1 MVSGIHWGPWN
12 VSPADKAGWLLYC
25 LWECKMVQPLWKTVW
40 QLCKKLQLCIN
51 HDSAISLFSIY
62 LIEMKT

>member
-25 LWECKMVQPLWKTVW
+25 LWECKMVQPLW
-40 QLCKKLQLCIN
+40 N
-51 HDSAISLFSIY
+51 SLAVTQKVTT
-62 LIEMKT
+62 LH

>member
-1 MVSGIHWGPWN
+1 MVSAIHWGPWN
-12 VSPADKAGWLLYC
+12 VPPADKAGWLLYG
-25 LWECKMVQPLWKTVW
+25 LRECKTAQPLWKTVW
-40 QLCKKLQLCIN
+40 QLRKKLQLCIN